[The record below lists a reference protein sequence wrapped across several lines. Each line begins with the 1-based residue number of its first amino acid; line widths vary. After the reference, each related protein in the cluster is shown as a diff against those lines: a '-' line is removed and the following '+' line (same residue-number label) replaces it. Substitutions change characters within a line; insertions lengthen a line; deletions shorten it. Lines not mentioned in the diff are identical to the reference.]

1 MRAAVVPE
9 YEFSEIQNGV
19 IGDLARKMRFVGM
32 MGMIVGVLLTLG
44 GLSPYVTANA
54 SGGGASAANVIMGGA
69 SVVIGAWTRTAGGA
83 FRTIVHTEGHDI
95 ANLMHALSELRR
107 VYTLQR
113 ILLIVVM
120 LLLVLAVQLYILF
133 VAGGHPAH

>member
-1 MRAAVVPE
+1 MQDPVGE

-19 IGDLARKMRFVGM
+19 IGDLASKMRFVGT
-32 MGMIVGVLLTLG
+32 MGVIIGIILMLG
-44 GLSPYVTANA
+44 GLAPYVTGNAAGGSAGAANVVM
-54 SGGGASAANVIMGGA
+54 GGASA
-69 SVVIGAWTRTAGGA
+69 VIGAWTRTAGGA
-83 FRTIVHTEGHDI
+83 FRTIVQTGGHDI

-120 LLLVLAVQLYILF
+120 LLLVLAVQLYALF
-133 VAGGHPAH
+133 VAGGHPIR